1 MPPCPLTPWLSKEF
15 CIGPQFLCV
24 LSRLYVKAGILKVGT
39 ILLFIY
45 LFIYLYM
52 YMKCVHACILMHDYR
67 VHVSQDLCYGMPVA
81 VRVQL
86 QMLVLV

>member
-24 LSRLYVKAGILKVGT
+24 LSRLYVKARILKVGA
-39 ILLFIY
+39 IL

-52 YMKCVHACILMHDYR
+52 YMKCVHACILMHDCR
-67 VHVSQDLCYGMPVA
+67 VHVSQGLCYGMPVA
-81 VRVQL
+81 VGVQL
-86 QMLVLV
+86 V